1 MKTFLRKL
9 RDQRGVLRRIHV
21 ACSDFEG
28 IRQDSVPAMEK
39 FLKAQQAEIL
49 DHCLGS
55 IPYYQA
61 ALKQAGVSG
70 VDDWRKIPILTKSI
84 LREHA
89 ERMVDSVSEYGWVRK
104 NTSGGS
110 TGEPVEFLQD
120 DSYQVK
126 MCAMKRIYDSW
137 TGYAYGDPKVII
149 WGSERDIL
157 EGGEH
162 WRVSVARWLQNE
174 SWVNAFQMSE
184 EAMHAAIFEINKRK
198 PTQILAY
205 VEAISTLCKFIR
217 KHNLK
222 VHSPVGI
229 MTSAGTLYPEIKQEI
244 EETFQAPVFNRYG
257 SRELGDIACS
267 RSDTEGLLVHP
278 GTHFVEI
285 VRDDDSP
292 CDVGESGR
300 IIVTCFTNRV
310 MPLLR
315 YEVGDVGV
323 IGEAPGVGVPQ
334 FQVLQEVKG
343 RVSDTFT
350 ASGGAKVHGEF
361 FTHLLYHKPWVQ
373 QFRFHQKSD
382 GSIEILVVLADGL
395 EDVVL
400 RGYCEEVDRKIH
412 VLMGES
418 CLINWKLVDEI
429 PSHKNGKF
437 RYVISDVMST
447 K

>member
-1 MKTFLRKL
+1 MRNLLRKL
-9 RDQRGVLRRIHV
+9 RDRRGVLRRIRS

-28 IRQDSVPAMEK
+28 IERYTAEAMAEY
-39 FLKAQQAEIL
+39 LKAQQVDVL
-49 DHCLGS
+49 RHCLDR
-55 IPYYQA
+55 IPYYQT
-61 ALKQAGVSG
+61 ALRQASVVSI
-70 VDDWRKIPILTKSI
+70 DDWLKIPILTKTV

-89 ERMVDSVSEYGWVRK
+89 ESMVDSVGTYGWIRK

-162 WRVSVARWLQNE
+162 WRVRVARWLQNE

-184 EAMHAAIFEINKRK
+184 AAMHAAILEINKKK
-198 PTQILAY
+198 PVQILAY

-222 VHSPVGI
+222 VHAPQGI

-244 EETFQAPVFNRYG
+244 EEVFQAPVFNRYG

-267 RSDTEGLLVHP
+267 RSDTAGLLVHP
-278 GTHFVEI
+278 ATHYVEV
-285 VRDDDSP
+285 VRDDDSL
-292 CDVGESGR
+292 CEVGEPGR

-315 YEVGDVGV
+315 YEVGDIGV
-323 IGEAPGVGVPQ
+323 MGEVPQVDRPQ
-334 FQVLQEVKG
+334 FQVLRQVKG
-343 RVSDTFT
+343 RVSDTFI
-350 ASGGAKVHGEF
+350 APDGSKVHGEF
-361 FTHLLYHKPWVQ
+361 FTHLLYHKPWVK
-373 QFRFHQKSD
+373 QFQFHQKSD
-382 GSIEILVVLADGL
+382 GSIEIMVVLNAEV
-395 EDVVL
+395 EDARL
-400 RGYCEEVDRKIH
+400 RAHCAEVDGKIY
-412 VLMGES
+412 VLMGKS

-429 PSHKNGKF
+429 PPHRNGKF
-437 RYVISDVMST
+437 RYVISDFLSSD
-447 K
+447 